1 MMIAGNGN
9 GGEKGETR
17 VAELKEGGDPGQ
29 MVKNSMDK
37 KPKTAQERGK
47 TAAKLASGPPLGR
60 LAGKLF
66 PAGV

>member
-1 MMIAGNGN
+1 
-9 GGEKGETR
+9 
-17 VAELKEGGDPGQ
+17 

-37 KPKTAQERGK
+37 KPKASTRAGK
-47 TAAKLASGPPLGR
+47 TVAKPASGPPLGR